1 MDTLIGI
8 AVVGVWIAVSV
19 TALKRAY
26 RSRGPLPNSPP
37 DRHANRDIRD
47 ISACVKAR

>member
-19 TALKRAY
+19 MALKRAY
-26 RSRGPLPNSPP
+26 RSRGPLPDSPP
-37 DRHANRDIRD
+37 DRHADRDIRD
-47 ISACVKAR
+47 MPACVKTP